1 MFLRSLCVGQFCA
14 ERVSA
19 VPVISLAADKRKKST
34 DKCWKVAFSNKKSQ
48 TSGQRTCYQWGSCF
62 NLFFGNVPLDNL
74 QWRTK
79 DKNYWP
85 YYECSSYCWKANSA
99 NNNIWVYNIN
109 SRWRCLT
116 KPKCFLY
123 SARGVLSICLPSRCT
138 KVMLN
143 LTRAEGMQIRGDVKD
158 TDIVG
163 RIYVKTYFWKANINC
178 TLISTLHTNHLLNYL
193 RWLVCKVEILVQRL
207 H

>member
-1 MFLRSLCVGQFCA
+1 MQRECPQFRSFHWLPTKEKNQQINVERSLFQIRSF
-14 ERVSA
+14 RRLVSA
-19 VPVISLAADKRKKST
+19 LQSIL
-34 DKCWKVAFSNKKSQ
+34 
-48 TSGQRTCYQWGSCF
+48 
-62 NLFFGNVPLDNL
+62 GNVALDNL

-85 YYECSSYCWKANSA
+85 YYECSSNCWKANSA
-99 NNNIWVYNIN
+99 NNNIWVYNKN

-123 SARGVLSICLPSRCT
+123 SARGVLSICLPSGCT
-138 KVMLN
+138 KVMLS

-158 TDIVG
+158 TDIVE